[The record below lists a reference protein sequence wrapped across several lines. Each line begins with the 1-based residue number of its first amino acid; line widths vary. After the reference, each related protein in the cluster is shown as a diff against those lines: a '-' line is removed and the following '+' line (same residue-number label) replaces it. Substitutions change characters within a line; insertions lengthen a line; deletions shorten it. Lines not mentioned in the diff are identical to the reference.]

1 MAIDTPPINNLNQP
15 DQETLDDLVTTL
27 ELSDGTTIVFAIA
40 PESAPNHPVVEQL
53 KSVLN
58 PDEFQVENFFYS
70 QESLIAFLY
79 ALDKRI
85 PVNPDAKDESKRP
98 VIMAFGIEQLP
109 RPRILKELKRL
120 NLGREAL
127 FSREIVLIFWLN
139 KRDFINTF
147 RGYAPD
153 FWDWREKV
161 VKFTTRPPLNPLLYP
176 YLESLIAENSYLKMS
191 GVMQVQRQ
199 VDIFLDQV
207 YVSLKAERQQQVTE
221 FKGGSKLSFETQRYA
236 EVGAQSRRG
245 MEFAPSEMMTKTV
258 THKVNLAE
266 AVGRSH
272 YSVILGD
279 PGAGKTTL
287 LRYLA
292 LHFAMAQRDG
302 KERVLV
308 ENVETYHGTSHG
320 TSGNA
325 GNKDEFSQSSV
336 TNPESLGNT
345 RFPVFL
351 RVADYAERLVKQ
363 PELSLLAFLEE
374 FYQQW
379 EADVRDVNDECR
391 DVACYVSTLLC
402 DKMRQG
408 ECLVLLDGL
417 DEVFNQTSRQQI
429 VKQIEA
435 FVTDYPD
442 NKYVIT
448 SRIAGYQDVKLG
460 SRFTQFTITQM
471 EFEQVERFL
480 RRWCLAIEKAQKPE
494 ETEEVW
500 RRDAQKEAEELLEA
514 IQGNEGVK
522 RLTGN
527 PLLLTILALIHRNG
541 SRLPNRR
548 VELYALAV
556 KTLIEDWQ
564 LSENLP
570 DAPQVVLRESE
581 VIELLA
587 PLAYWMH
594 EEKPSGLITQAE
606 AEAQLGEKLAELNDE
621 DAEADSVKKA
631 VQEFLRRVRETTG
644 LFVERAP
651 NVYGFM
657 HLTFEEYFA
666 SRYIVDNDVSEIL
679 EIIQKHQDDAR
690 WQEPILLALGYLGI
704 HSPKRVNR
712 LVERLF
718 KGLEEYQPVRG
729 RNDSSVGGNAT
740 KSEWRVNGINLSHR
754 DVLPAK

>member
-1 MAIDTPPINNLNQP
+1 MAIDINNLNQP
-15 DQETLDDLVTTL
+15 DQETLDDLATTL

-58 PDEFQVENFFYS
+58 PDEFQIENFFYS

-139 KRDFINTF
+139 KRGFIDTF

-161 VKFTTRPPLNPLLYP
+161 VRFTTRPPLNPLLYP

-221 FKGGSKLSFETQRYA
+221 FKGGSKLGFETQRYA

-258 THKVNLAE
+258 THKVDLAE
-266 AVGRSH
+266 AVGRCH

-302 KERVLV
+302 KVEVLV
-308 ENVETYHGTSHG
+308 ENVETYHGTSQG

-336 TNPESLGNT
+336 TNPE
-345 RFPVFL
+345 
-351 RVADYAERLVKQ
+351 
-363 PELSLLAFLEE
+363 
-374 FYQQW
+374 
-379 EADVRDVNDECR
+379 
-391 DVACYVSTLLC
+391 
-402 DKMRQG
+402 
-408 ECLVLLDGL
+408 
-417 DEVFNQTSRQQI
+417 
-429 VKQIEA
+429 
-435 FVTDYPD
+435 
-442 NKYVIT
+442 
-448 SRIAGYQDVKLG
+448 
-460 SRFTQFTITQM
+460 
-471 EFEQVERFL
+471 
-480 RRWCLAIEKAQKPE
+480 
-494 ETEEVW
+494 
-500 RRDAQKEAEELLEA
+500 
-514 IQGNEGVK
+514 
-522 RLTGN
+522 
-527 PLLLTILALIHRNG
+527 
-541 SRLPNRR
+541 
-548 VELYALAV
+548 
-556 KTLIEDWQ
+556 
-564 LSENLP
+564 
-570 DAPQVVLRESE
+570 
-581 VIELLA
+581 
-587 PLAYWMH
+587 
-594 EEKPSGLITQAE
+594 
-606 AEAQLGEKLAELNDE
+606 
-621 DAEADSVKKA
+621 
-631 VQEFLRRVRETTG
+631 
-644 LFVERAP
+644 
-651 NVYGFM
+651 
-657 HLTFEEYFA
+657 
-666 SRYIVDNDVSEIL
+666 
-679 EIIQKHQDDAR
+679 
-690 WQEPILLALGYLGI
+690 
-704 HSPKRVNR
+704 
-712 LVERLF
+712 
-718 KGLEEYQPVRG
+718 
-729 RNDSSVGGNAT
+729 
-740 KSEWRVNGINLSHR
+740 
-754 DVLPAK
+754 